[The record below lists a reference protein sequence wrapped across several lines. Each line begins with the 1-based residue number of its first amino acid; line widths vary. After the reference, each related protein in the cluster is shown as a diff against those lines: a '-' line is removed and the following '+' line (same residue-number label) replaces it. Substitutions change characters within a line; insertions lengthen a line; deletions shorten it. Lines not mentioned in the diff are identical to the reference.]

1 MKLEHAVVEQVVPGK
16 FRGNKADSQIVGDGR
31 GDQIVGRNFDARVQI
46 QPLFLK
52 EIVPKKPRRR
62 AGLHADKRVHTELF
76 KGECAVLQLGKTVSG
91 DDDVLE
97 LGNRHHVNQ
106 IQLLHDLVDR
116 RNDDGKVIFP
126 GL

>member
-1 MKLEHAVVEQVVPGK
+1 M
-16 FRGNKADSQIVGDGR
+16 GDGR
-31 GDQIVGRNFDARVQI
+31 GDQVVGRNFDARAQI

-52 EIVPKKPRRR
+52 EIVPKKPRRC
-62 AGLHADKRVHTELF
+62 AGLHADKWVHTELF

-97 LGNRHHVNQ
+97 LVNQ

-116 RNDDGKVIFP
+116 RDDDGKVIFP